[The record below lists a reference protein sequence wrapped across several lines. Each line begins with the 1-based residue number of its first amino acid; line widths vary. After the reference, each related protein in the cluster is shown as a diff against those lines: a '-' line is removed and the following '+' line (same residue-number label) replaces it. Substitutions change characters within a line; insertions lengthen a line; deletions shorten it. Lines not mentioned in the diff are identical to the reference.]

1 MKKVAVIIPVHPP
14 KIQYASQLLK
24 TYEKNKEYIDIF
36 LVFTSV
42 EDKSYFTNILK
53 DDINIILLD
62 DSIDLNILSKKLS
75 YVNFKKLYALNYVSK
90 NFDYDYSIIID
101 CDSIFLDM
109 KNIYSICERFCIKK
123 EVYGTKCSLKFRRSV
138 TTACK
143 NYINKYSDVKY
154 PESDIDTYFWFS
166 QIPIYDMCISK
177 SFLDFIKI
185 HSSNS
190 IDNITYLTF
199 DYIV

>member
-1 MKKVAVIIPVHPP
+1 
-14 KIQYASQLLK
+14 
-24 TYEKNKEYIDIF
+24 
-36 LVFTSV
+36 
-42 EDKSYFTNILK
+42 
-53 DDINIILLD
+53 
-62 DSIDLNILSKKLS
+62 
-75 YVNFKKLYALNYVSK
+75 
-90 NFDYDYSIIID
+90 
-101 CDSIFLDM
+101 M

-138 TTACK
+138 PTACK

-199 DYIV
+199 DYIVYIYYCVLYHNYKIVNLNDYGIYTEYEPHWSLEWNMDRKIMSKLIENNIEINWQSYKFKDVLHDNICMYYHTDRRVLISKSEQNPPNIM